1 MHQTDFI
8 KLIGLE
14 SEDQEYLPVAFML
27 RSGYGCAGYYNSALN
42 RDLVGTCVLLN
53 AHLVEFRAEARDGHR
68 ATIHDFN
75 EFLQEIVSR
84 IYREEEGIPSDV
96 KDSELYGRSI
106 PLMAIDFEEI
116 ALLYPVA
123 HITSL
128 LRRAEE
134 SLQSQMPTFLDIG
147 NKSVIVKL
155 LRTKLW

>member
-1 MHQTDFI
+1 MHKTDFI

-27 RSGYGCAGYYNSALN
+27 RSGYGCAGYYNAALN
-42 RDLVGTCVLLN
+42 RDLVDTCVLLN
-53 AHLVEFRAEARDGHR
+53 SHLVEFRGESPSGQR

-75 EFLQEIVSR
+75 EFLREIVSR
-84 IYREEEGIPSDV
+84 IYREEDGIPSQA
-96 KDSELYGRSI
+96 KDSDLYGQSI
-106 PLMAIDFEEI
+106 PLMAVDFAEI

-128 LRRAEE
+128 LRRAED
-134 SLQSQMPTFLDIG
+134 SLQSRVPTFLDIE

>member
-1 MHQTDFI
+1 MHQTDFV

-14 SEDQEYLPVAFML
+14 TQDQEYLPVAFML
-27 RSGYGCAGYYNSALN
+27 RSGYGCAGYYNTALN

-53 AHLVEFRAEARDGHR
+53 AHLVEFRGESPSGHR
-68 ATIHDFN
+68 ARIHDFN
-75 EFLQEIVSR
+75 EFLEEIVTR
-84 IYREEEGIPSDV
+84 IYREEEGIPSQA
-96 KDSELYGRSI
+96 KDSDLYGRSI
-106 PLMAIDFEEI
+106 PLMAIDFDEI

-128 LRRAEE
+128 MRRAEE